1 MIFEGARAMVF
12 LLELAGK
19 FDLFEPDC
27 PGDQSVNNGPTA
39 LHGGFEIEARHY
51 FGECQLAQH
60 SVQAD
65 ERVQRL
71 IYMPST
77 N

>member
-1 MIFEGARAMVF
+1 MKL
-12 LLELAGK
+12 LLEFAGK
-19 FDLFEPDC
+19 FDLFEPNC
-27 PGDQSVNNGPTA
+27 SGDQSVNNGPTA
-39 LHGGFEIEARHY
+39 LHGGFEFEARHY
-51 FGECQLAQH
+51 FGECQVAQH

-71 IYMPST
+71 IYVPSA